1 MEVVQLSWN
10 WKFIYQIDPVD
21 SKNSFRI
28 IVSLQTKKFYK
39 WCLLTYSFQNLFSQ
53 TSLNKLLCFD
63 SYIDFKAIFGIYRV
77 NLHNR
82 ILISTWLG
90 DLYFSASSTMRPK
103 LQRPCDWP
111 LMTLEGWKFVV
122 ILLIGPHN
130 WILVG
135 SKISQSCIIAGPR
148 YFIPFV
154 YSANTSLLHKHHT

>member
-1 MEVVQLSWN
+1 M
-10 WKFIYQIDPVD
+10 QIDPVD
-21 SKNSFRI
+21 SKNSFTI
-28 IVSLQTKKFYK
+28 IVIPQTTQFYK
-39 WCLLTYSFQNLFSQ
+39 WCLFTYSFQKFFSQ
-53 TSLNKLLCFD
+53 TSLNKLLCLD
-63 SYIDFKAIFGIYRV
+63 SYSGFKAIFGIYRV

-135 SKISQSCIIAGPR
+135 SKISQSCIISGPR
-148 YFIPFV
+148 YYADRKLTSIEIKLLRSSFSLR
-154 YSANTSLLHKHHT
+154 SAVWIID